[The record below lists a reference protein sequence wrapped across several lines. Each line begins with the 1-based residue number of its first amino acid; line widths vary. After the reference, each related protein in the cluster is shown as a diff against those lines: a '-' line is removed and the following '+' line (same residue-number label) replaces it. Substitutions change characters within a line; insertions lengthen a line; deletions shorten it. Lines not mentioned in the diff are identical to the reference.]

1 MSSSKTLLG
10 FVAGAAVGAL
20 AGILFAPDTG
30 TNTRKKIATKTGD
43 LSDSVKDSFNEFI
56 DGVKDTYAGVKGDAE
71 EMGEKAKA
79 KMNNLK
85 NDTMSNLKNDTKN
98 AFS

>member
-1 MSSSKTLLG
+1 MSSTKALLG

-20 AGILFAPDTG
+20 AGILLAPDTG
-30 TNTRKKIATKTGD
+30 TNTRKKIASKTGD
-43 LSDSVKDSFNEFI
+43 LTDTLKNSFSDFI
-56 DGVKDTYAGVKGDAE
+56 DGVKDSYAGAKNDAE
-71 EMGEKAKA
+71 DMADTAKA

-85 NDTMSNLKNDTKN
+85 NETKN

>member
-1 MSSSKTLLG
+1 MSSTKALLG
-10 FVAGAAVGAL
+10 FVAGAAVGAI
-20 AGILFAPDTG
+20 AGILLAPDSG

-43 LSDSVKDSFNEFI
+43 LTDSLKNSFGDFI
-56 DGVKDTYAGVKGDAE
+56 DGVKDSYAGAKGDAE
-71 EMGEKAKA
+71 DMADKAKA

-85 NDTMSNLKNDTKN
+85 NETKN

>member
-1 MSSSKTLLG
+1 MSSSKALLG

-20 AGILFAPDTG
+20 AGILFAPDSG
-30 TNTRKKIATKTGD
+30 PNTRKKIATKTGD
-43 LSDSVKDSFNEFI
+43 LTDSLKNTFGDFI
-56 DGVKDTYAGVKGDAE
+56 DSVKDTYAGVKGDAE
-71 EMGEKAKA
+71 DMGEKAKA

-85 NDTMSNLKNDTKN
+85 NETKSTFNDTKN

>member
-1 MSSSKTLLG
+1 MSSTKALLG

-20 AGILFAPDTG
+20 AGILLAPDSG

-43 LSDSVKDSFNEFI
+43 LTDSLKNSFGDFI
-56 DGVKDTYAGVKGDAE
+56 DGVKDSYAGAKGDAE
-71 EMGEKAKA
+71 DMADKAKA
-79 KMNNLK
+79 KMNTLK
-85 NDTMSNLKNDTKN
+85 NETKN